1 MRLADKTAIITGGA
15 MGIGRAIADAFAR
28 EGALV
33 VLADVNETAGAET
46 VAAVKAAD
54 GRAIFRRADVSQWAD
69 AEGLIA
75 LTVRTFGRVDILVN
89 NAGVYRR
96 GDVVATDEA
105 TWDWIMAVNLKSVY
119 LCSRAAIPVMRRQ
132 GGGVI
137 LNISSS
143 VGWIATAPGIAAYTA
158 SKFGVTGL
166 TKAMACDHLREGI
179 RVNAICPGPTDTPL
193 LRASRPPDELAAF
206 RDRQPIGRLGYPT
219 EIAAAA
225 VFLCSDE
232 ASFITGVAFPVDGG
246 QTAHL

>member
-1 MRLADKTAIITGGA
+1 MRLVNKVAIVTGGA
-15 MGIGRAIADAFAR
+15 EGIGRAIVEAFAR
-28 EGALV
+28 EGARI
-33 VLADVNETAGAET
+33 VLADRNETDGAK
-46 VAAVKAAD
+46 VAADVAAA
-54 GRAIFRRADVSQWAD
+54 GGLAVFQRADVSVSTEVEA
-69 AEGLIA
+69 LIEFA
-75 LTVRTFGRVDILVN
+75 ARTFKQVDILVN
-89 NAGVYRR
+89 NAGIYRR

-105 TWDWIMAVNLKSVY
+105 TWDSIIAINLKSVY
-119 LCSRAAIPVMRRQ
+119 LCSRAAIPIMRRA
-132 GGGVI
+132 GRGAI

-143 VGWIATAPGIAAYTA
+143 IGWMATAPGVAAYTA

-193 LRASRPPDELAAF
+193 LRASRPAREFADF
-206 RDRQPIGRLGYPT
+206 RNRQPIGRLGWPA

-232 ASFITGVAFPVDGG
+232 ASFVSGVALPVDGG

>member
-1 MRLADKTAIITGGA
+1 MRLADKIAIVTGGGS
-15 MGIGRAIADAFAR
+15 GIGRAIVEAFAR
-28 EGALV
+28 EGAQII
-33 VLADVNETAGAET
+33 LADVNQAAALEA
-46 VAAVKAAD
+46 VATIEAV
-54 GRAIFRRADVSQWAD
+54 GRRAVFRQTDVSQSSEAD
-69 AEGLIA
+69 ALA
-75 LTVRTFGRVDILVN
+75 HYAVDSFGHIDILVN
-89 NAGVYRR
+89 NAGMYRR
-96 GDVVATDEA
+96 GDVVTTDEA

-119 LCSRAAIPVMRRQ
+119 LCSRAVIPFMRQQ

-143 VGWIATAPGIAAYTA
+143 VGWMATASGIAAYTT

-193 LRASRPPDELAAF
+193 LRASRLPEQLEDF
-206 RDRQPIGRLGYPT
+206 RARQPIGRLGLPA

-232 ASFITGVAFPVDGG
+232 ASFISGVAFPVDGG